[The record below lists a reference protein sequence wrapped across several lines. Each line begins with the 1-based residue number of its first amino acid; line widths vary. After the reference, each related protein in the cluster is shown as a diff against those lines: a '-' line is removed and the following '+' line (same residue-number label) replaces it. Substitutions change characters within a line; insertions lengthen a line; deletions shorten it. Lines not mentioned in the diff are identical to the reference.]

1 MLSFR
6 ILIFPSQGA
15 SLFTFLPFYFFTF
28 KKFLLNRSHLVQE
41 DQENAHRAHEPHKEE
56 EDAEKA
62 TANRSPVGKLVTH
75 NVLGHIPADEETGE
89 EAANGQHDLSR
100 HKVEHIEEI
109 LSTDAQPRHST

>member
-1 MLSFR
+1 M
-6 ILIFPSQGA
+6 
-15 SLFTFLPFYFFTF
+15 
-28 KKFLLNRSHLVQE
+28 QE

-62 TANRSPVGKLVTH
+62 AANRSPVGKLVTH